1 MTGSLFGVCC
11 PGFHKDWLK
20 CGKGC
25 STENWEGFG
34 VVSEL
39 LKGGMDPLAM
49 LIQQASLG
57 THVLT
62 PGS

>member
-11 PGFHKDWLK
+11 LGFHKDRLK
-20 CGKGC
+20 CGQGC
-25 STENWEGFG
+25 STDIWEVFG

-39 LKGGMDPLAM
+39 LKRGMDHLAV
-49 LIQQASLG
+49 LIQQAFLG
-57 THVLT
+57 THVPT